1 MALLLRESEE
11 DVSVEVDRMTTT
23 QMTAVVLVMGM
34 LDPGVDEKEDAN
46 TETVDVMV
54 AMMVESTEKVL
65 VIDKTADVMGV
76 STKKAAE
83 IGETV
88 AGITETAAVMA
99 ETTEKVAK
107 MANNIATV
115 VGMNDTIATVTGMK
129 EIIAKMVDEMEKTI
143 ATVVEGID
151 EAIVR
156 VEEMAEITRT
166 VVGMAEIT
174 GTVAEM
180 AEITRTVVG
189 MAEITGTAGMTAD
202 VMNVTTEMTR
212 VEELIV
218 MAEQDNAQVAE
229 AVMMV
234 TTLTIAITQEK
245 VRVDKVKEK
254 TEVIEAASTMTI
266 VPKMNEE
273 TANKEVELGQKDGQD
288 KVVTQVPSGQRAK
301 SSKTQKE
308 MEAEENTGVT
318 SAQLVDGEA
327 MALQATKVT
336 HEDAETEALH

>member
-1 MALLLRESEE
+1 VGVQAKAQKTENHVVSVDVQVREQKTEAEWSSQNMKSTKKRRKMALLSRESEE
-11 DVSVEVDRMTTT
+11 DVSVEVGRMTTT

-54 AMMVESTEKVL
+54 AMMVESTETVL

-76 STKKAAE
+76 STKKAAG

-107 MANNIATV
+107 MAVNIATV
-115 VGMNDTIATVTGMK
+115 AGMK
-129 EIIAKMVDEMEKTI
+129 EINAMLVDEMEKTI

-273 TANKEVELGQKDGQD
+273 TANKEVELGQKDGQA
-288 KVVTQVPSGQRAK
+288 KVATQVPSGQRAT
-301 SSKTQKE
+301 SSKT
-308 MEAEENTGVT
+308 
-318 SAQLVDGEA
+318 
-327 MALQATKVT
+327 
-336 HEDAETEALH
+336 